1 MMDHGDDKR
10 LQACAEGEAPG
21 SQIQSARDCF
31 KDIRGCICS
40 ALTREV
46 HAPIWA
52 LEQMTTRMEKE
63 KSLASDVKAWRKVIE
78 AYDALFELVQSPPG
92 ISPL

>member
-1 MMDHGDDKR
+1 
-10 LQACAEGEAPG
+10 
-21 SQIQSARDCF
+21 
-31 KDIRGCICS
+31 
-40 ALTREV
+40 
-46 HAPIWA
+46 
-52 LEQMTTRMEKE
+52 MTTRMEKE